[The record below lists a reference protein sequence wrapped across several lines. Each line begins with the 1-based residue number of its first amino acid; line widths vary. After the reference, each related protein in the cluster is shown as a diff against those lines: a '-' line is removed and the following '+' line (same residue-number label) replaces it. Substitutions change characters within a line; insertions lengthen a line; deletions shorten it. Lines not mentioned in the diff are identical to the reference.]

1 MVNNEVIKQNFIA
14 HGMDKA
20 DMVTVGTF
28 ILIPLILV
36 RVFVSYFLVQG
47 KYLRYFVYVFT
58 YATFFKIL

>member
-1 MVNNEVIKQNFIA
+1 
-14 HGMDKA
+14 MDKA

>member
-1 MVNNEVIKQNFIA
+1 MANNEVMKQNFIF

-28 ILIPLILV
+28 ILVPLIAV
-36 RVFVSYFLVQG
+36 RCLVSYFLVQG

-58 YATFFKIL
+58 YATVFKIL